1 MVRDTAVGL
10 LCIGL
15 WVQPGMVLAASD
27 ADIAEL
33 KRSIEELKAQ
43 NRQLSKRL
51 ATLEGEK
58 SQRMQAA
65 PPAATEPSTKTARR
79 EPEPQPVSPQP
90 STKAGQAEPQPPR
103 RIETVP
109 RQPPPVAASPDLEQR
124 VRELEMAQAA
134 QENAVRSI
142 IADSLSKLGSNIN
155 QYVTFGGSLE
165 SVTSHTTD
173 FSGITTDQIQLATA
187 ELDFEIKVNEWM
199 RGDLVV
205 SWDNGTSVLFPTTNG
220 FNAGVD
226 RFTVDRGT
234 ITIGD
239 VQRFP
244 LYVKTGRDVVSFG
257 TSTGIHRADVLY
269 IENPLTIE
277 VFETRR
283 NFVGFGFA
291 LPTPSPGPPP
301 QAYVAPPVRPLVLNP
316 LVSKFADLL
325 GYQPTILR
333 PKKPTPTTP
342 LPEPPPFYGELYFYN
357 GNTVEGINRRLSNS
371 INARLGY
378 QTSGNCGVPYEE
390 LKDSYVCPWSF
401 DIAVDYLS
409 SVFDSNFLESS
420 YQTFM
425 RQFGEIPG
433 FSAHLKA
440 NFGPMLLVLEYDAAL
455 KTARFIDDA
464 GRAISMAPATW
475 QVGLGYQFDWNPW
488 VETIGQQGTFLAL
501 GYSQSRDLA
510 GATLNTTS
518 GLTRIGFVPQ
528 NRLIAT
534 AGEWFLEGGR
544 VALEYS
550 HDWDYPVSKGGTG
563 RQGDGFFLSI
573 MYNW

>member
-58 SQRMQAA
+58 SQPRQTMPVVTRQA
-65 PPAATEPSTKTARR
+65 PTTAAAR
-79 EPEPQPVSPQP
+79 EPQTQPRQ
-90 STKAGQAEPQPPR
+90 QF
-103 RIETVP
+103 ETVP
-109 RQPPPVAASPDLEQR
+109 RQSPPVAASPDLEQR

-244 LYVKTGRDVVSFG
+244 LYVKTGRDVLSFG

-333 PKKPTPTTP
+333 PKKPSPTTP

-534 AGEWFLEGGR
+534 AGEWVLEGGR